1 MSKVCNEKQTTQR
14 TQGPHLNTAAC
25 AVRAH
30 VVLCATGAHVT
41 GQASAQVKAH
51 P

>member
-1 MSKVCNEKQTTQR
+1 MSKLSTEKQTTQR
-14 TQGPHLNTAAC
+14 TQSPHLNAAASAVC
-25 AVRAH
+25 AP

-41 GQASAQVKAH
+41 GQASARVKAH